1 MMMTPERYAGAET
14 FAAIMDRPKTN
25 KALWDAIYARV
36 VIPAEIVQRAEAL
49 GGRWNLLVLNE
60 DWCGDSVNILPI
72 IGRLAETARNLELR
86 ILGRDVNLDIMD
98 AHLTG
103 TSRSIPI
110 LVLYNATFNECGWW
124 GPRPAALQRWVEE
137 EGLAMSKPD
146 RYREVRTWYARD
158 RGITTML
165 EIVAMLEQCCARR

>member
-1 MMMTPERYAGAET
+1 
-14 FAAIMDRPKTN
+14 
-25 KALWDAIYARV
+25 
-36 VIPAEIVQRAEAL
+36 
-49 GGRWNLLVLNE
+49 
-60 DWCGDSVNILPI
+60 
-72 IGRLAETARNLELR
+72 
-86 ILGRDVNLDIMD
+86 VNLDIMD

-165 EIVAMLEQCCARR
+165 EVVAMLEACCARK